1 MNFITGLKTMIV
13 GILASVTTTV
23 APVVPYS
30 HQTIQAKPAI
40 ASPAASQSP
49 QVQVPVTTKT
59 INTTVTTSSP
69 LPLDGN
75 HYYYIRGSHS
85 YLGQSIK
92 YFILVPKNG
101 GDFSGSIEGACQ
113 ATVGGHFAGGDTG
126 KVSGAASGKC
136 HIAFVKYQ
144 GQINFKGD
152 LYPESKKIV
161 IELENAHLPP
171 ITLNYN

>member
-1 MNFITGLKTMIV
+1 MIV

-23 APVVPYS
+23 APVISYS

-40 ASPAASQSP
+40 VSPVATQSP
-49 QVQVPVTTKT
+49 QETTVTTKV
-59 INTTVTTSSP
+59 INTTASTSSP
-69 LPLDGN
+69 LPLDGD
-75 HYYYIRGSHS
+75 HYYYIRGTHS

-101 GDFSGSIEGACQ
+101 GPFSGSIEGACQ
-113 ATVGGHFAGGDTG
+113 ATVGGNYTGGNAG

-136 HIAFVKYQ
+136 NIAFVKYQ
-144 GQINFKGD
+144 GTIPFKGN
-152 LYPESKKIV
+152 LYPEEKKLM
-161 IELENAHLPP
+161 IELQGAHLPV